1 MIYIVDLCFNYE
13 KTLMYPLLLLLL
25 LIVEILRSTITVRSF
40 SPYQDFSHKN
50 IGVDLLL
57 L

>member
-25 LIVEILRSTITVRSF
+25 LIVGILRSTTTV
-40 SPYQDFSHKN
+40 P
-50 IGVDLLL
+50 
-57 L
+57 

>member
-25 LIVEILRSTITVRSF
+25 LLIVGILRSTTTV
-40 SPYQDFSHKN
+40 P
-50 IGVDLLL
+50 
-57 L
+57 